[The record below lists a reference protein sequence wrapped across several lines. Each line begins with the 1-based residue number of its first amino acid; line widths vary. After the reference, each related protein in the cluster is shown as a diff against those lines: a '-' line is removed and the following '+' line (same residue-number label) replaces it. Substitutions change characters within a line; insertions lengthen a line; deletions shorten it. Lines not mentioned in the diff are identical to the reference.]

1 VCLSKGLGAPAGS
14 LLLASKSLIAEARR
28 WRKAL
33 GGGMR
38 QVGVLAAAGLY
49 ALQHHVVRLAEDHD
63 NAQYL
68 AQGLRALGLSAEPP
82 QTNVVY
88 VDIPAAHIAALT
100 EHLATLGIRATIA
113 PRTRLVT
120 HLDLS
125 RTKIDLA
132 LRAFR
137 EFPHWTRAT

>member
-1 VCLSKGLGAPAGS
+1 LGAPAGS
-14 LLLASKSLIAEARR
+14 LLLASRSLIADARR

-38 QVGVLAAAGLY
+38 QAGVLAAAGLY

-63 NAQYL
+63 NAEHL
-68 AQGLRALGLSAEPP
+68 AHGLRALGLKVEPP

-88 VDIPAAHIAALT
+88 VEIPAAQLAALR
-100 EHLATLGIRATIA
+100 EHLARLGILATLA
-113 PRTRLVT
+113 ERTRLVT

-125 RTKIDLA
+125 RDKIDRA

-137 EFPHWTRAT
+137 EFPHW

>member
-1 VCLSKGLGAPAGS
+1 LGAPAGS
-14 LLLASKSLIAEARR
+14 LLLASRALIADARR

-38 QVGVLAAAGLY
+38 QAGVLAAAGLY

-63 NAQYL
+63 NAQHL
-68 AQGLRALGLSAEPP
+68 AEGLRALGLRVEPP

-88 VDIPAAHIAALT
+88 VEIPAAHLAALT
-100 EHLATLGIRATIA
+100 EHLARHGILATIA
-113 PRTRLVT
+113 TRTRLVT
-120 HLDLS
+120 HLDLT
-125 RTKIDLA
+125 RDKIDTA

-137 EFPHWTRAT
+137 EFPDWGRGLDPKSP